1 MKWYENVDMLKEILE
16 NISKELE
23 EVEYGSRVWHL
34 LTDENNLIKNHLEL
48 IKENQEAVKI
58 ATLLKNKKG
67 YIKSQKGNFME
78 LRISNI
84 THNGNKF
91 MVNGYCTYS
100 DNCRYVPLNKVYV
113 SEVKDNEKD

>member
-1 MKWYENVDMLKEILE
+1 MTSKEALEDIILYLNANEPNGLYCE
-16 NISKELE
+16 NIEVLKQDLERLE
-23 EVEYGSRVWHL
+23 EL
-34 LTDENNLIKNHLEL
+34 K
-48 IKENQEAVKI
+48 KENQKAVKI

-78 LRISNI
+78 LKISNI
-84 THNGNKF
+84 THNENKY

-113 SEVKDNEKD
+113 SEVLECQKD

>member
-1 MKWYENVDMLKEILE
+1 MRSNPDYVTENL
-16 NISKELE
+16 
-23 EVEYGSRVWHL
+23 
-34 LTDENNLIKNHLEL
+34 NLIKQINEL
-48 IKENQEAVKI
+48 KKENQEAVKI

-113 SEVKDNEKD
+113 SEVSENGE

>member
-1 MKWYENVDMLKEILE
+1 MNDKYQEALDKLYEGYENGMAGRHYYDILQELVDKE
-16 NISKELE
+16 
-23 EVEYGSRVWHL
+23 
-34 LTDENNLIKNHLEL
+34 T
-48 IKENQEAVKI
+48 ENQEAVKI

-113 SEVKDNEKD
+113 SEVLGNE

>member
-1 MKWYENVDMLKEILE
+1 MT
-16 NISKELE
+16 SKEWVKNELSLSDDCLTTTDRIMLSKILQDLE
-23 EVEYGSRVWHL
+23 R
-34 LTDENNLIKNHLEL
+34 LEL
-48 IKENQEAVKI
+48 SESENQEAVKI

-113 SEVKDNEKD
+113 SEVLEND